1 MNVYELRK
9 EKRQL
14 VFERKNFVKSLD
26 ELFITSK
33 NLSKFWERRGVR
45 VEQLKFLALSWA

>member
-1 MNVYELRK
+1 MNVYELKK
-9 EKRQL
+9 EKRRL
-14 VFERKNFVKSLD
+14 VFERKDFVKSLG

-33 NLSKFWERRGVR
+33 NLSKFWERIGVR